1 MVTFVKPNPGR
12 SRKGTMKDNSR
23 VYYLDNLR
31 IALTILVMAHHVGQ
45 AYGPTGGYWP
55 VQEAARAAILGPF
68 FTVNRSFFM
77 SLFFMISGYLM
88 VGAYDRNGARAFTLS
103 RLRRLGVPVLCFALA
118 MIPLRI
124 FLFGERISSWM
135 DLLNAG
141 HLWYLEHLLLFSLGY
156 ALWRTMRGVP
166 SEGERAEQTS
176 DRGDSR
182 AGQADSR
189 AADRQGGGPPSLLA
203 ILAFALVIALA
214 SALVRIW
221 SPIDRWF
228 NLLGFFRVAFADV
241 PRDLGFFVAGILAY
255 PRRWFERYPQKAGFV
270 WLALGI
276 TLAAAWYAYALVL
289 HRLVP
294 VSPIAMAVIY
304 PLWEALLCCGLCIG
318 LLVLFRQAA
327 DMQSRFGKTL
337 ARSQYS
343 AYFWHPILIV
353 PLQMAVLAVAMQP
366 LVKFLLV
373 TAVAVPLVFLWSH
386 LLLRRR
392 ALRTVF

>member
-1 MVTFVKPNPGR
+1 MSDR
-12 SRKGTMKDNSR
+12 SRM
-23 VYYLDNLR
+23 YYLDNLR
-31 IALTILVMAHHVGQ
+31 IALTILVIAHHVGQ

-55 VQEAARAAILGPF
+55 VQETARAAVLGPF

-88 VGAYDRNGARAFTLS
+88 VGAYDRHGARAFTLS
-103 RLRRLGVPVLCFALA
+103 RLQRLGVPVLCFALV

-124 FLFGERISSWM
+124 FLFGEHISSWL

-156 ALWRTMRGVP
+156 ALWRTVRNVP
-166 SEGERAEQTS
+166 SEGGRARQIS
-176 DRGDSR
+176 GQGGVR
-182 AGQADSR
+182 AGQAGNR
-189 AADRQGGGPPSLLA
+189 TADREGGKLPSPFA
-203 ILAFALVIALA
+203 IVAFTLVIALA

-228 NLLGFFRVAFADV
+228 NLFGFFRVAFADV
-241 PRDLGFFVAGILAY
+241 PRDLGFFIAGVLSY
-255 PRRWFERYPQKAGFV
+255 PRRWSERFPVRAASV
-270 WLALGI
+270 WLLVGI
-276 TLAAAWYAYALVL
+276 TLAVAWYAYDLVL
-289 HRLVP
+289 YRLVP
-294 VSPIAMAVIY
+294 LSPTAMAVIY
-304 PLWEALLCCGLCIG
+304 PLWEVFLCCGLCIG

-327 DMQSRFGKTL
+327 DMQNRFGKVL

-343 AYFWHPILIV
+343 AYFWHPLLIV
-353 PLQMAVLAVAMQP
+353 PLQMALLAVPMPP

-386 LLLRRR
+386 LLLRSR
-392 ALRTVF
+392 ALRAVF

>member
-1 MVTFVKPNPGR
+1 MR
-12 SRKGTMKDNSR
+12 DHARMYS
-23 VYYLDNLR
+23 LDNLR
-31 IALTILVMAHHVGQ
+31 IALTILVIAHHVGQ

-55 VQEAARAAILGPF
+55 VQEAARAAVLGPF

-88 VGAYDRNGARAFTLS
+88 VGAYDRNRARAFTLS
-103 RLRRLGVPVLCFALA
+103 RLRRLGVPVLCFALV

-124 FLFGERISSWM
+124 FLFGEHISSWL

-156 ALWRTMRGVP
+156 ALWRTVRNVP
-166 SEGERAEQTS
+166 AKG
-176 DRGDSR
+176 GM
-182 AGQADSR
+182 AGQIGAQGGAPAGQTDNR
-189 AADRQGGGPPSLLA
+189 TADREGGRLPAPLA
-203 ILAFALVIALA
+203 IVAFALAIALA
-214 SALVRIW
+214 SALIRIW

-241 PRDLGFFVAGILAY
+241 PRDMGFFIAGVLSY
-255 PRRWFERYPQKAGFV
+255 PRRWFERFPVRVGFV
-270 WLALGI
+270 WFSIGM
-276 TLAAAWYAYALVL
+276 TLAAAWYAYDLALY
-289 HRLVP
+289 RLLP
-294 VSPIAMAVIY
+294 LSPTAMALIY
-304 PLWEALLCCGLCIG
+304 PLWETFLCCGMCIG

-327 DMQSRFGKTL
+327 DMQSGFGKAL

-343 AYFWHPILIV
+343 AYFWHPLLIV
-353 PLQMAVLAVAMQP
+353 PLQMALMAAPMPP

-386 LLLRRR
+386 LLLSSR
-392 ALRTVF
+392 ALRAVF